1 MGRNRLLKKFGIG
14 IGTKIE
20 FFRKA
25 GIGIGSG
32 TQYFRDTGI
41 GIGIGIQNF
50 VTPEPISES
59 EFKFFETPVS
69 KSEVPMPKIAGSS
82 GFGIGIGTFGPSL
95 NGIIRGGGGGG
106 IGAKFSDKSRK

>member
-20 FFRKA
+20 FFRETD
-25 GIGIGSG
+25 IGIGSG
-32 TQYFRDTGI
+32 TQHFQDTGIGIGIGTKNFQDTGI

-59 EFKFFETPVS
+59 EPKFFETPVS
-69 KSEVPMPKIAGSS
+69 ESEVPMPKIAGSS
-82 GFGIGIGTFGPSL
+82 GFGIGIGTSGPSL
-95 NGIIRGGGGGG
+95 IYRLN
-106 IGAKFSDKSRK
+106 AA